1 MLSQL
6 TIENLA
12 LVDRIEIAFGR
23 GLNVLTGETGAGKSV
38 LVNALSLVL
47 GSRAQTDVI
56 RSGEESA
63 VVEAL
68 FEVPHRAEI
77 VERLVAKGIDVDGGE
92 VVIRRVLAR
101 SGKGKVTING
111 QLVTLSML
119 AEIARGIVDITGQHE
134 HVSLLDADGHLA
146 IVDAYGDL
154 GMLREQVAEAHAEV
168 IGYQSALD
176 ALVMDEAEKARREDY
191 LCFSL
196 EEIGAADPQTGEIEA
211 LEADRKRLK
220 HAAELADGIRRAEGS
235 LYSDDGAIVEV
246 VGRIQNELVRLSR
259 MDDRLAPLSGAAS
272 TVLAELEDL
281 SRQLARYQG
290 GLSSDPERLQGVE
303 ERLEMLKKL
312 ARKHGG
318 SIEGVLKEKERMAVE
333 LESLEHEEA
342 RRADLG
348 AALDEAL
355 ERRRDRALQLS
366 AARKKV
372 VRSLE
377 MAVQSELAQ
386 LSLEKTTFQVS
397 LTSLAEAGARG
408 AEVAEIMISPNAGEP
423 TRPLRRIASGGELSR
438 VLLAIKHVLAHRT
451 AVSTYVFDEIDTG
464 IGGAVAD
471 VLGKKLKD
479 VAKDHQ
485 VVCITHLAQVAAHA
499 DEHFCVSKREERG
512 RTTTMVRSLEQD
524 ERVEE
529 LARMLG
535 GKKVTEKSRDL
546 AEEMLKVGKK
556 VPRME
561 RERRS

>member
-1 MLSQL
+1 MLAQL

-56 RSGEESA
+56 RSGEETA
-63 VVEAL
+63 IVEAL
-68 FEVPHRAEI
+68 FELPEKAEI
-77 VERLVAKGIDVDGGE
+77 VERLLAKEIDVERGGE
-92 VVIRRVLAR
+92 LVIRRVLAR
-101 SGKGKVTING
+101 SGKGKVTVNG

-119 AEIARGIVDITGQHE
+119 AEVARGLVDITGQHE

-146 IVDAYGDL
+146 IVDAYGEL
-154 GMLREQVAEAHAEV
+154 SALRERVARAHAEV
-168 IGYQSALD
+168 SGYRAALE
-176 ALVMDEAEKARREDY
+176 ALVMDEAEKTRREDY
-191 LCFSL
+191 LRFSL
-196 EEIGAADPQTGEIEA
+196 EEIEAAEPKVGEIEE
-211 LEADRKRLK
+211 LEAEKKRLK
-220 HAAELADGIRRAEGS
+220 HAAELADGIRRTEGS

-259 MDDRLAPLSGAAS
+259 MDDRLAPLSGSAS

-281 SRQLARYQG
+281 AHQLSRYQG
-290 GLSSDPERLQGVE
+290 TLASDPERLSTVE
-303 ERLEMLKKL
+303 ERIELLKKL

-318 SIEGVLKEKERMAVE
+318 SIEAVLAQRSKMDEE
-333 LESLEHEEA
+333 LDSLEHEEA

-348 AALDEAL
+348 AALEDAL
-355 ERRRDRALQLS
+355 ERRKAGALELS
-366 AARKKV
+366 AARAKV
-372 VRSLE
+372 VRALE
-377 MAVQSELAQ
+377 MAIQSELAE
-386 LSLEKTTFQVS
+386 LSLEKAKLKIQLS
-397 LTSLAEAGARG
+397 PLDEPGPRG
-408 AEVAEIMISPNAGEP
+408 AETAEILISPNPGEP

-471 VLGKKLKD
+471 VLGRKLKE
-479 VAKDHQ
+479 VARDHQ
-485 VVCITHLAQVAAHA
+485 IVCITHLAQVAAHA
-499 DEHFCVSKREERG
+499 EQQFCVSKAEEGG
-512 RTTTMVRSLEQD
+512 RTLTSVRALSEK

-535 GKKVTEKSRDL
+535 GKKVTDKSRGL
-546 AEEMLKVGKK
+546 AEEMLKGGRKSARV
-556 VPRME
+556 
-561 RERRS
+561 ERRS